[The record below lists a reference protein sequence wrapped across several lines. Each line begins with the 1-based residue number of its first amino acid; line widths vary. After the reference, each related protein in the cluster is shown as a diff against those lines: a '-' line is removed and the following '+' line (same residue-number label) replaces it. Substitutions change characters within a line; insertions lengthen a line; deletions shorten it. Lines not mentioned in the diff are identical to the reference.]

1 MSAWLAVALGAAAGG
16 LLRSGLALAWAAD
29 GAVGWP
35 WPTLLVNLL
44 GSALIGA
51 FWARVGPESTVE
63 VSLERRLLVM
73 TGFCGGFTTFSA
85 FGVETVELLAAD
97 TPGSALVLVLV
108 NGLGAPLAAACG
120 WMASR
125 RAS

>member
-1 MSAWLAVALGAAAGG
+1 
-16 LLRSGLALAWAAD
+16 
-29 GAVGWP
+29 
-35 WPTLLVNLL
+35 
-44 GSALIGA
+44 
-51 FWARVGPESTVE
+51 
-63 VSLERRLLVM
+63 M